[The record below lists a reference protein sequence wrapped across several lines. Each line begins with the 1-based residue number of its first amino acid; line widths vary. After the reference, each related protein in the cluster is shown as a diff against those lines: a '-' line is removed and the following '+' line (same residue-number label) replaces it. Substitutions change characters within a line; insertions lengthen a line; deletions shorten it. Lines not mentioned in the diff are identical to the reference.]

1 MPWTTKLVFPVFT
14 GSQYSQDDVAKL
26 LGNITV
32 PNTKPEITKTRA
44 METSSTELKL
54 TGKQKKTEGKET
66 HTSFCVTE
74 VWKYTVPGDDSNFHL
89 SSDQSGRLWVSN
101 KTGYLIQTDLKG
113 SMLLK
118 MKTNGEVEGYHTIT
132 LDAELIYTDKKKNV
146 ISRITRD
153 YLITEFIKTGDWKPI
168 SIHSSHINKDI
179 LVGMSKDWEGK
190 VTRYNK
196 TGIEIQNIQRDI
208 KGQGLYSRNPHY
220 ITENINGDVC
230 VSDLDKNAVVVVNK
244 SGQHRFYFTGH
255 GSVHRPF
262 GICTDILGHIL
273 VCDINVNAVHLLDK
287 NGQFLSML
295 LTSEHYIT
303 DPRSADVD
311 NENNLHVGQNGTNMV
326 TVYKYLQ

>member
-1 MPWTTKLVFPVFT
+1 
-14 GSQYSQDDVAKL
+14 
-26 LGNITV
+26 
-32 PNTKPEITKTRA
+32 
-44 METSSTELKL
+44 METSSTVLKP
-54 TGKQKKTEGKET
+54 TGKQKKRKGKK
-66 HTSFCVTE
+66 HTLSLSFCVSE
-74 VWKYTVPGDDSNFHL
+74 VWKYTVPGDNSNFHL
-89 SSDQSGRLWVSN
+89 SPDQSGRLWVSN

-118 MKTNGEVEGYHTIT
+118 IKTNGEVEGYHTVT

-146 ISRITRD
+146 IGRITQD
-153 YLITEFIKTGDWKPI
+153 YMITEFIKTGDWKPI
-168 SIHSSHINKDI
+168 SIHSSQINKDI
-179 LVGMSKDWEGK
+179 LVGMSKDWEEK

-196 TGIEIQNIQRDI
+196 TWIEIQNIQRDI
-208 KGQGLYSRNPHY
+208 KGLGLYSRNPHY

-255 GSVHRPF
+255 GSVLRPF

-273 VCDINVNAVHLLDK
+273 VCDININTVHLLDK
-287 NGQFLSML
+287 NGLFLSML
-295 LTSEHYIT
+295 LTSEHNIT
-303 DPRSADVD
+303 DPRSAYVD